1 MPDRHPVRA
10 YSNAPRATVAAR
22 AATFFAEVVEAAVMW
37 RLLVA
42 AYARGEM
49 QYRVSFLFRV
59 LGSFIV
65 TIIDFAAVAVLLS
78 RIPHLAG
85 WSFGEVALLYGMAAV
100 CFAIA
105 EMLAGSLDFFD
116 TFIQAGTFDR
126 LLTRPLGLLVQAMA
140 EGFSL
145 RRLGRA
151 GQGAVVIV
159 IAFGSL
165 DLTWTLGKTFVLAL
179 ALISGTALYFAIF
192 VLTAVFCFWTV
203 QGKEATHVFTYG
215 GEFMSMYPLE
225 VYDGWLRRFVTFV
238 IPLAFVNYYPALLIL
253 GRPDSL
259 GLPPWLGYLSPL
271 VALAVALIARKAWQ
285 IGISQ
290 YQSTG
295 T

>member
-1 MPDRHPVRA
+1 M
-10 YSNAPRATVAAR
+10 VAEA
-22 AATFFAEVVEAAVMW
+22 VESFRLW

-49 QYRVSFLFRV
+49 QYRVSFAFRLAGAFV
-59 LGSFIV
+59 I
-65 TIIDFAAVAVLLS
+65 TIIDFAAVAVLLA

-85 WSFGEVALLYGMAAV
+85 WSIGEVALLYGMAAI

-105 EMLAGSLDFFD
+105 EMIAGSLDFFD

-126 LLTRPLGLLVQAMA
+126 LLTRPIGLLLQTMA

-151 GQGAVVIV
+151 GQGLVVIL
-159 IAFGSL
+159 IAFHSL
-165 DLTWTLGKTFVLAL
+165 DLVWSFEKAAILAL

-225 VYDGWLRRFVTFV
+225 VYHGWLRRFITFV

-253 GRPDSL
+253 DRQDPL
-259 GLPPWLGYLSPL
+259 GLPQWVGLLSP
-271 VALAVALIARKAWQ
+271 AVALLVGLVARKAWQ
-285 IGISQ
+285 IGVSQ